1 MADKNLKN
9 IDNAEEKETKAPKMY
24 EDYKSFQGI
33 SFENNINS
41 INHLF
46 FGQGLKISDIPFI
59 IKEENSDKNIL
70 AVNQINIK
78 SSLIDKTICYPKKCI
93 HIVFYH
99 ENSIFYLTKN
109 NTLEIYKLESNKIIK
124 HTIPHI
130 KDTTHEIVIKDIN
143 NYNLQKIFKAI
154 KGINEQNSVLHN
166 YEILFNI
173 LRDDLK
179 LNLEKCKSRKKNE
192 TLTFN
197 FTLNSFEY
205 LVEIKTIEVEVDGV
219 GMIREQL
226 NVKKGKISLKE
237 GINSVVEYANLKN
250 EKNAKAKEFINNSFK
265 CPIIYKN
272 FDEDI
277 IPENKTILIE
287 IKSGFD
293 ILGVKAQI
301 NSRINIINDCLFKQG
316 EKPTFYIG
324 LINLDSNKI
333 KDLIEYNKDVDF
345 NIGEKALIISCIDY
359 DYCEIDLSYEVN
371 NDYLLYK
378 ELKNLEAKIDNTK
391 KDLENKIDNSINGLE
406 TKINKKFDSLIE
418 ALQAYSPGINIR
430 YSEILRNKTKE
441 EKKDSN

>member
-1 MADKNLKN
+1 M
-9 IDNAEEKETKAPKMY
+9 
-24 EDYKSFQGI
+24 
-33 SFENNINS
+33 
-41 INHLF
+41 
-46 FGQGLKISDIPFI
+46 
-59 IKEENSDKNIL
+59 
-70 AVNQINIK
+70 
-78 SSLIDKTICYPKKCI
+78 
-93 HIVFYH
+93 
-99 ENSIFYLTKN
+99 
-109 NTLEIYKLESNKIIK
+109 
-124 HTIPHI
+124 
-130 KDTTHEIVIKDIN
+130 
-143 NYNLQKIFKAI
+143 
-154 KGINEQNSVLHN
+154 
-166 YEILFNI
+166 
-173 LRDDLK
+173 
-179 LNLEKCKSRKKNE
+179 
-192 TLTFN
+192 
-197 FTLNSFEY
+197 
-205 LVEIKTIEVEVDGV
+205 VEIKTIEVEVDGV

-293 ILGVKAQI
+293 ILSVKAQI

-378 ELKNLEAKIDNTK
+378 ELKNLE
-391 KDLENKIDNSINGLE
+391 
-406 TKINKKFDSLIE
+406 TKISDN
-418 ALQAYSPGINIR
+418 
-430 YSEILRNKTKE
+430 
-441 EKKDSN
+441 